1 MPPLDE
7 SHDQPVPPTSHAA
20 VGGSLLRRRPIWLYA
35 LAGLG
40 LAAILVGVYT
50 RFRTHA
56 KPGQGSTEER
66 DVPHIEGSTIVFSAA
81 YRDRAGIRF
90 TQVERAPFLA
100 MVRVVGTVTFNPNY
114 VAAVGTRLRGTVRRT
129 FKYEGDYV
137 EANEPLAEIESAEL
151 GEAQAAIV
159 QAKAVE
165 GAAQTQARREKELL
179 EKSLTTAREAEVAR
193 AGLVTA
199 AAKLKAAEQRVSAL
213 GGNGTFGLF
222 VLRAPISGHVVEVH
236 LAPGQSVDAN
246 VMAYKIADLERLWI
260 ELSVFERDMG
270 AVHLDDEVEVTPL
283 SQPNQKIVG
292 RVAHVGRLVDPDTH
306 SISVRVAT
314 DNPKNRLQVGQA
326 VQATITSREAEREAL
341 LIPRTAVLYVDGK
354 PTVFL
359 ADGDAQSTRVRA
371 VPVRIGGKNGVRY
384 EVLEGVQAGQFVAS
398 AGVFALKSELF
409 R

>member
-1 MPPLDE
+1 M
-7 SHDQPVPPTSHAA
+7 
-20 VGGSLLRRRPIWLYA
+20 RWLYA
-35 LAGLG
+35 LTGLG
-40 LAAILVGVYT
+40 LAAVSIGGYAHL
-50 RFRTHA
+50 R
-56 KPGQGSTEER
+56 PGRKQSNADSTVLR
-66 DVPHIEGSTIVFSAA
+66 DVPHMEGNTIVFSAA

-90 TQVERAPFLA
+90 TKVERAPFTA
-100 MVRVVGTVTFNPNY
+100 MVRVVGTVTFNPNF

-129 FKYEGDYV
+129 FKYEGDSV
-137 EANEPLAEIESAEL
+137 QANEPLAEIESAEL
-151 GEAQAAIV
+151 GEAQAEIM

-165 GAAQTQARREKELL
+165 SAAETEARREKELL
-179 EKSLTTAREAEVAR
+179 AKSLTTAREAEVAR
-193 AGLVTA
+193 AALLTA
-199 AAKLKAAEQRVSAL
+199 SAKLKAAEQRVSAL

-236 LAPGQSVDAN
+236 LAPGQSVEGN
-246 VMAYKIADLERLWI
+246 IVGYKIADLERLWI

-270 AVHLDDEVEVTPL
+270 AVHLDDQVEVTPL
-283 SQPNQKIVG
+283 SQPNQKIAG
-292 RVAHVGRLVDPDTH
+292 RVAHIGRLVDPDTH
-306 SISVRVAT
+306 SIAVRVAT
-314 DNPKNRLQVGQA
+314 DHPQNRLRVGQA
-326 VQATITSREAEREAL
+326 VQATITSHEAEREGL

-384 EVLEGVQAGQFVAS
+384 EVLEGLHAGQFVAD